1 MAYVNSTG
9 ALVRAVSRPTPPPPF
24 AALFD
29 ADAAADSPKLAK
41 LRALTLVPDLDAED
55 AARAGIVTTYITAR
69 ARGDIETMATAYLE
83 AAAMDE
89 ARPGEPTLVAELD
102 AAGVGDLAEV
112 A

>member
-1 MAYVNSTG
+1 MATANFT
-9 ALVRAVSRPTPPPPF
+9 AAPERADHAGTF
-24 AALFD
+24 ARLFD
-29 ADAAADSPKLAK
+29 ADAASDSPTIAR

-55 AARAGIVTTYITAR
+55 RARAGIVTAYVTAR
-69 ARGDIETMATAYLE
+69 ARGDIDAMATAYLE

-89 ARPGEPTLVAELD
+89 ARPGEPSLVAELD

>member
-1 MAYVNSTG
+1 MNRSTTL
-9 ALVRAVSRPTPPPPF
+9 APLPT
-24 AALFD
+24 ATVLFD
-29 ADAAADSPKLAK
+29 GDAASDSPRVAR

-55 AARAGIVTTYITAR
+55 RARADIVTTYVTAR
-69 ARGDIETMATAYLE
+69 ARGDVDAMATAYLE

-89 ARPGEPTLVAELD
+89 ARPGEPSLIAELD